1 MALGDKRMGFRTLG
15 KELFMVFILLSLVS
29 LFADMTYEGAR
40 SVFGSYMGLLGAT
53 AFFASLASIGE
64 FLGYVSRLLSG
75 TLAGHWRSSRIYW
88 SLVFIGYAMNLVA
101 CPLLALSGYWQ
112 IAILLIFLERIG
124 KGLRTPVR
132 DVIIA
137 EVTEKAG
144 KGKAFG
150 LHEALD
156 QAGAVLGPL
165 MVSITL
171 YISNNSY
178 FVTFSLLALPA
189 AISII
194 LLFSAYN
201 KYPKMKSAETSVPVL
216 KSGAVLG
223 KVFWLYTAS
232 MSMLSLGFIPWVNV
246 SYYLKAEGFADYMI
260 AIMYLVAMLVDGFLA
275 FPIGVLYDK
284 VGLASL
290 VVAPV
295 LSALIVP
302 TLVMGDPTL
311 VLLSS
316 VFWGA
321 AMGIYES
328 TARAAIAD
336 IVPIEGRAYGYGIF
350 GAFFGMAWMAGSMV
364 YGYLYQHGLIT
375 FMILFAVATE
385 SVALIGLLTS
395 MKVRR
400 ATQRSVT

>member
-1 MALGDKRMGFRTLG
+1 MGFRVLG
-15 KELFMVFILLSLVS
+15 KELFTVFILLSLVS
-29 LFADMTYEGAR
+29 LFADMTYEGTR
-40 SVFGSYMGLLGAT
+40 SVFGSYVGLLGAT

-64 FLGYVSRLLSG
+64 FLGYVARLLSG
-75 TLAGHWRSSRIYW
+75 TLAGHWRSSKVYW
-88 SLVFIGYAMNLVA
+88 SLVFAGYTLNLIA

-112 IAILLIFLERIG
+112 LAIFLIFLERIG

-156 QAGAVLGPL
+156 QAGAVMGPL
-165 MVSITL
+165 MVSVTL
-171 YISNNSY
+171 YVTSNSY

-189 AISII
+189 AISIA
-194 LLFSAYN
+194 LLLTAYS
-201 KYPKMKSAETSVPVL
+201 KYPKVRSAEASVPIL
-216 KSGAVLG
+216 KSRVVLG
-223 KVFWLYTAS
+223 KAFWLYTAS
-232 MSMLSLGFIPWVNV
+232 MSLIALGFMPWVNV
-246 SYYLKAEGFADYMI
+246 SYYLRAEGFADYVI
-260 AIMYLVAMLVDGFLA
+260 AMMYLVAMLVDGFLA
-275 FPIGVLYDK
+275 FPMGMIYDR

-295 LSALIVP
+295 LSALVVP
-302 TLVMGDPTL
+302 TLVMGDLRL

-336 IVPIEGRAYGYGIF
+336 IVPIEGRAYGYGMF
-350 GAFFGMAWMAGSMV
+350 GAFFGMAWMVGSMV
-364 YGYLYQHGLIT
+364 YGYLYQHGLVIL
-375 FMILFAVATE
+375 MVLFAIATE
-385 SVALIGLLTS
+385 SVAIIGLLTS
-395 MKVRR
+395 IKIMR
-400 ATQRSVT
+400 TPQRSIT

>member
-1 MALGDKRMGFRTLG
+1 MGFRTLE
-15 KELFMVFILLSLVS
+15 KELLTVFILLSLVS

-40 SVFGSYMGLLGAT
+40 SVFGSYMKLLGAT
-53 AFFASLASIGE
+53 ALFASLASIGE
-64 FLGYVSRLLSG
+64 FLGYITRLLSG
-75 TLAGHWRSSRIYW
+75 TLAGYWRSSKVYW
-88 SLVFIGYAMNLVA
+88 SLVFIGYVLNLVT

-112 IAILLIFLERIG
+112 LAILLIFLERIG

-171 YISNNSY
+171 YTTNNSY
-178 FVTFSLLALPA
+178 LITFSLLALPA
-189 AISII
+189 AISIA
-194 LLFSAYN
+194 LLLNAYSR
-201 KYPKMKSAETSVPVL
+201 YPRMKSAEASIPIL
-216 KSGAVLG
+216 KSRAVLG
-223 KVFWLYTAS
+223 KAFWLYTAS
-232 MSMLSLGFIPWVNV
+232 MSLIALGFMPWVNV
-246 SYYLKAEGFADYMI
+246 SYYLRAEGLADYMI
-260 AIMYLVAMLVDGFLA
+260 AMMYLVAMLVDGFLA
-275 FPIGVLYDK
+275 FPMGMMYDR

-302 TLVMGDPTL
+302 TLVMGDPSL

-336 IVPIEGRAYGYGIF
+336 IVPIEGRAYGYGMF
-350 GAFFGMAWMAGSMV
+350 GAFFGMAWMVGSMV
-364 YGYLYQHGLIT
+364 YGYLYQHGLVT
-375 FMILFAVATE
+375 LMVLFAIATE
-385 SVALIGLLTS
+385 SVAIIGLLTS
-395 MKVRR
+395 IKIRR
-400 ATQRSVT
+400 TTQRSVT

>member
-1 MALGDKRMGFRTLG
+1 MSFRALG
-15 KELFMVFILLSLVS
+15 KELFIVFILLSLVS

-40 SVFGSYMGLLGAT
+40 SVFGSYVGLLGAT

-75 TLAGHWRSSRIYW
+75 TLAGHWRSSKVYW
-88 SLVFIGYAMNLVA
+88 SLVFAGYVLNLIA

-112 IAILLIFLERIG
+112 LVILLIFLERIG

-165 MVSITL
+165 MVSVTL
-171 YISNNSY
+171 YMTNNSY

-189 AISII
+189 AISIA
-194 LLFSAYN
+194 LLLTAYS
-201 KYPKMKSAETSVPVL
+201 KYPKVRSAEVSVPIL
-216 KSGAVLG
+216 KSRVVLG
-223 KVFWLYTAS
+223 RVFWLYTAS
-232 MSMLSLGFIPWVNV
+232 MSLIALGFMPWVNA
-246 SYYLKAEGFADYMI
+246 SYYLRAEGFADYMV
-260 AIMYLVAMLVDGFLA
+260 AMMYLVAMLVDGFLA
-275 FPIGVLYDK
+275 FLMGMVYDR

-295 LSALIVP
+295 LSALIVL
-302 TLVMGDPTL
+302 TLVMGDPVL
-311 VLLSS
+311 ILLSS

-321 AMGIYES
+321 VMGIYES

-336 IVPIEGRAYGYGIF
+336 IVPIEGRAYGYGMF
-350 GAFFGMAWMAGSMV
+350 GAFFGMAWMVGSMV
-364 YGYLYQHGLIT
+364 YGYLYQHGLMT
-375 FMILFAVATE
+375 FMVMFAVATE
-385 SVALIGLLTS
+385 SVALIGLLIS